1 MCTPSSLLTHRA
13 DRCLHHCGC
22 AWRGVGGGCWGVGG
36 MGWRGDGGGG
46 WQPQCHRPAASLE
59 LSTFCFSAAEPPP
72 PPPLSLSP
80 SHLVPKFFHF
90 LLLKAKKI
98 RSLPPHQPPLKFC
111 RLQNLHFPTK
121 AAPISPHPFPRT
133 LRILL
138 FLRSARCWR
147 GELGAPRVFPRCT
160 FFYSTCI
167 YHRDHSCAE
176 GSPEAGSK

>member
-1 MCTPSSLLTHRA
+1 MYHTPAVSPS
-13 DRCLHHCGC
+13 
-22 AWRGVGGGCWGVGG
+22 
-36 MGWRGDGGGG
+36 
-46 WQPQCHRPAASLE
+46 
-59 LSTFCFSAAEPPP
+59 P
-72 PPPLSLSP
+72 PPPLSLLLIS
-80 SHLVPKFFHF
+80 SQNSSIF
-90 LLLKAKKI
+90 LSSKPKKI

-147 GELGAPRVFPRCT
+147 GELGAPRVFPRGT

-167 YHRDHSCAE
+167 YHRDHSCARVVQKLDQNRLHLLQNRVFWTHLLKKWPP
-176 GSPEAGSK
+176 SPVPNAV

>member
-36 MGWRGDGGGG
+36 MGWRGRVAA
-46 WQPQCHRPAASLE
+46 PVPPARCFPRTLHILLFCGRASP
-59 LSTFCFSAAEPPP
+59 SSSS
-72 PPPLSLSP
+72 LSLLLIS
-80 SHLVPKFFHF
+80 SKNSSIFFS
-90 LLLKAKKI
+90 LKPKI
-98 RSLPPHQPPLKFC
+98 RSLPPPQPPLKFC
-111 RLQNLHFPTK
+111 HLQNLNFPPK
-121 AAPISPHPFPRT
+121 ATPISPHPFPRT

>member
-22 AWRGVGGGCWGVGG
+22 AWRGVGVDVGEL
-36 MGWRGDGGGG
+36 GG
-46 WQPQCHRPAASLE
+46 WDGEGMEGEGGSPSATGPLLPSNSPHFAFLRPSLP
-59 LSTFCFSAAEPPP
+59 LLL
-72 PPPLSLSP
+72 LSLSP
-80 SHLVPKFFHF
+80 SHLFPKFFHF